1 MTENNAPKG
10 TPGQV
15 GAQRATRY
23 RLKPLPLQEGVV
35 DLYKKI
41 ESGVLGTYQK
51 IEDAFVEKFLEPID
65 DEPEGEPEQPEP
77 EAAKEPREA

>member
-10 TPGQV
+10 TPGQD
-15 GAQRATRY
+15 GPQRATRY

-51 IEDAFVEKFLEPID
+51 IEDAFIDKFLEPIEE
-65 DEPEGEPEQPEP
+65 EPESEPEQPEGEP
-77 EAAKEPREA
+77 AEEPREA